1 MDLCPSDWFDSN
13 LLITT
18 PTTIDLTPNGSRNKR
33 KRETTSRIDGI
44 DNLEQPEEQFNQVLN
59 NYFHFSNPTS
69 TTWFQQEQQ
78 MLPTTAQLLRPT
90 TDRSQEFTVS
100 NDEVSST
107 TPNMTLYAI
116 QKSSTSINLGITTKH
131 ICAICGD
138 RASGKHYGVYS
149 CEGCKG
155 FFKRTVRKDL
165 IYLCRENRNCIID
178 KRQRNRC
185 QYCRYRKCQ
194 SMGMKREAVQEERQS
209 SRTDLTKVLTSGGQR
224 HITTSQMEAE
234 STSTYG
240 GLEIQ
245 LERIAAAEEASE
257 VLFSNIKIE
266 SSDVNSCESLEWQMI
281 RMVEWALMLPSFNEI
296 LVEDQARLIRF
307 GWHELIL
314 ADIAYRSTINK
325 LLLWPE
331 RVMERNDA
339 EILGCRIIF
348 DRIINELTIRM
359 KDLNV
364 DRMEIAALRCA
375 ILYNPSVS
383 GLQNVSVIE
392 SLRDKVMVCLEDYC
406 RQHHPTQTQRF
417 AKLLLRMP
425 ALRSL
430 SLHCAENDSFIIA
443 APTIQD
449 LIRVLIQRQ
458 NLSVQRNL

>member
-1 MDLCPSDWFDSN
+1 
-13 LLITT
+13 
-18 PTTIDLTPNGSRNKR
+18 
-33 KRETTSRIDGI
+33 
-44 DNLEQPEEQFNQVLN
+44 
-59 NYFHFSNPTS
+59 
-69 TTWFQQEQQ
+69 
-78 MLPTTAQLLRPT
+78 
-90 TDRSQEFTVS
+90 
-100 NDEVSST
+100 
-107 TPNMTLYAI
+107 MTLYTM
-116 QKSSTSINLGITTKH
+116 QKSSTSINHGTTTKH

-209 SRTDLTKVLTSGGQR
+209 SRADITKVLSSSGHR
-224 HITTSQMEAE
+224 HIITSQMEAE

-245 LERIAAAEEASE
+245 LQRIAAAEEASE

-266 SSDVNSCESLEWQMI
+266 SNDINSYESLEWQMI
-281 RMVEWALMLPSFNEI
+281 RIVEWALMLPSFNEI

-307 GWHELIL
+307 GWHEVIL

-348 DRIINELTIRM
+348 DRIINELTIRL
-359 KDLNV
+359 KDLDV

-383 GLQNVSVIE
+383 GLRNVSVVE

-406 RQHHPTQTQRF
+406 RQHHPEQTQRF

-430 SLHCAENDSFIIA
+430 SLHCAENDGFIIT

-458 NLSVQRNL
+458 NLSIQRNL

>member
-1 MDLCPSDWFDSN
+1 MDLCPPDWFDSSN
-13 LLITT
+13 LITT
-18 PTTIDLTPNGSRNKR
+18 PTSIDLTQNGVRNKR
-33 KRETTSRIDGI
+33 KRETTSRIGI
-44 DNLEQPEEQFNQVLN
+44 SDLEQPEEQFNHVLN

-69 TTWFQQEQQ
+69 TTWFQQEQ
-78 MLPTTAQLLRPT
+78 MLPSNAQLLRPT
-90 TDRSQEFTVS
+90 IDRSQEFTVS

-107 TPNMTLYAI
+107 TPNMTLYAV
-116 QKSSTSINLGITTKH
+116 QKSPTSINVGNTTKH

-209 SRTDLTKVLTSGGQR
+209 SRTDITKVLTNNGGQR
-224 HITTSQMEAE
+224 QIITSQMEAE

-245 LERIAAAEEASE
+245 LERIAAAEETSE
-257 VLFSNIKIE
+257 ALFSNIKVE
-266 SSDVNSCESLEWQMI
+266 SNDISSCESLEWQMI
-281 RMVEWALMLPSFNEI
+281 RMVEWAFMLPSFNEI

-307 GWHELIL
+307 V
-314 ADIAYRSTINK
+314 NK

-348 DRIINELTIRM
+348 DRIINELTVRM
-359 KDLNV
+359 KDLDV

-383 GLQNVSVIE
+383 GLRNVSVVE

-406 RQHHPTQTQRF
+406 RQHHPAQTQRF

-430 SLHCAENDSFIIA
+430 SLQCAESDSFIIT
-443 APTIQD
+443 API
-449 LIRVLIQRQ
+449 IPVIF
-458 NLSVQRNL
+458 